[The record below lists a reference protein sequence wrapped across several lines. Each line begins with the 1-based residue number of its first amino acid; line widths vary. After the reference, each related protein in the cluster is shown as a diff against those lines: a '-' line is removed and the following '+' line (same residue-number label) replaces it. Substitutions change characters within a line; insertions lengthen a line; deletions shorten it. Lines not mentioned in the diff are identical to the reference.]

1 MTLLL
6 SIRRASKHYRGTAA
20 LMDATLDLYSG
31 EIQAL
36 MGENG
41 AGKSTL
47 IKLMAGVTQPDSMEV
62 RLHDQPVTLR
72 AAQDAFA
79 LGLRFIHQE
88 LTVVPQLSVAENI
101 FIGQPYPRRL
111 GVLVDWR
118 RLNEG
123 ARAALA
129 QLGIAHIDP
138 RVPMARL
145 ATGDRMLVKIASAFA
160 DNPEPSPQPLSL
172 RERGFQRDSTGGHTR
187 IYVLDEPTAA
197 LTGAEADRLFT
208 VLNTLI
214 AQGAAVLYVSH
225 RLDEIF
231 RICQRITIMRDGR
244 VLASEMTDA
253 LTPGRVIELMT
264 GRTMEQAYPGRL
276 SSPNHGHDQVVD
288 SHRAGYILPLLD
300 VRGMAT
306 RHVRDVT
313 FTLAAGEIL
322 GVAGLQGSGRTELL
336 RALAGADRIVDGT
349 VGVRYQPA
357 NQYRVQSTKYRMQS
371 VGNEEPGTQNSEPRT
386 SNLKQRI
393 HDVTAAWQRGIVYV
407 PEERRAQGLM
417 LSRSIRDN
425 VTLPHLGTISW
436 RGAFLQRG
444 REERLSALVGE
455 GVRLK
460 ARHMRQR
467 VRELSGGNQQK
478 VLFAR
483 ALARNPRLLL
493 LDEPTRGVDVGAKYD
508 IYTLVRQASASGA
521 GVIMASSDLGE
532 LLGLCDRILIMRER
546 RMVTIVEVQGLEQAQ
561 LLSLCYGDAHAA
573 S

>member
-1 MTLLL
+1 MTPLL
-6 SIRRASKHYRGTAA
+6 SIRRASKHYGGTAA

-47 IKLMAGVTQPDSMEV
+47 IKLLAGVTQPDSMEV
-62 RLHDQPVTLR
+62 RLHDQPVPLR
-72 AAQDAFA
+72 TPQDAYA

-111 GVLVDWR
+111 GTLVDWR
-118 RLNEG
+118 RLNDG

-129 QLGIAHIDP
+129 HLGIAHIDP

-160 DNPEPSPQPLSL
+160 DN
-172 RERGFQRDSTGGHTR
+172 RAR

-197 LTGAEADRLFT
+197 LTGAEANRLFA
-208 VLNTLI
+208 VLNTLS
-214 AQGAAVLYVSH
+214 AQGAAMLYVSH

-231 RICQRITIMRDGR
+231 RICQRVTVMRDGR
-244 VLASEMTDA
+244 VVASEMTDA
-253 LTPGRVIELMT
+253 LTPERVIELMT
-264 GRTMEQAYPGRL
+264 GRAMEQAYPGRIVGTSPASSAARKDETGTGQERTGPAL
-276 SSPNHGHDQVVD
+276 S
-288 SHRAGYILPLLD
+288 LLA
-300 VRGMAT
+300 VNRLAT

-322 GVAGLQGSGRTELL
+322 GVAGLQGAGRTELL
-336 RALAGADRIVDGT
+336 RALSGVDRLIDGS
-349 VGVRYQPA
+349 VVLSFQVSSISEQRSKE
-357 NQYRVQSTKYRMQS
+357 YRSDHEAQTASKL
-371 VGNEEPGTQNSEPRT
+371 EIRT
-386 SNLKQRI
+386 ENWKQRTY
-393 HDVTAAWQRGIVYV
+393 DVTAAWQRGIAYV

-425 VTLPHLGTISW
+425 VSLPHLGMLSW
-436 RGAFLQRG
+436 RGAFLR
-444 REERLSALVGE
+444 RRHEERLASQVGE

-460 ARHMRQR
+460 AHGMRQR

-493 LDEPTRGVDVGAKYD
+493 LDEPARGVDVGAKYD
-508 IYTLVRQASASGA
+508 IYTLVRQASAGGT

-532 LLGLCDRILIMRER
+532 LLGLCDRILIMRAR
-546 RMVTIVEVQGLEQAQ
+546 RMVTIVEAQGLEQAQ
-561 LLSLCYGDAHAA
+561 LLSLCYGDAHAV

>member
-1 MTLLL
+1 VTLLL